1 MARRQDPSE
10 DAAVALAVRAAVGP
24 DVVLRADAN
33 RMWSLSSALQFGRE
47 AADAGLQVTRRAASA
62 FRLLCMDVEIF

>member
-1 MARRQDPSE
+1 M
-10 DAAVALAVRAAVGP
+10 ALAVRAAIGP
-24 DVVLRADAN
+24 EVVLRADAN

-62 FRLLCMDVEIF
+62 VYLLRMDVDF